1 VRWTDCVQR
10 LAAEGATAF
19 IEVGP
24 GRVLTALTKRI
35 AERATA
41 LSVED
46 PAGLDKALAAV
57 KR

>member
-1 VRWTDCVQR
+1 M
-10 LAAEGATAF
+10 ATGLSPASKL
-19 IEVGP
+19 
-24 GRVLTALTKRI
+24 LTALTKRI